1 MKKFKTEKTSF
12 KVPDSEKLVRDVEY
26 VKVRKYE
33 DYYKVNLC
41 YGDKS
46 WAVRFRTAND
56 VVNYLTKGTKSF
68 TKAGFDTWTI
78 NELGSKTYNS
88 DITLDAVRNLSYE
101 DETEKT
107 ANKCVAAKLAADECV
122 ADLDNEKCVAEYKEE
137 KNMDFSMIN
146 GAITF
151 DKKLA
156 FNVNGKWKYV
166 NEAGAVSEV
175 LPQFV
180 MVKNIPALV
189 PTIADKITVGVYY
202 SDGETLYKAIAD
214 NRVINLETGI
224 IAEILISSIPMTDK
238 VVVYKPLFGG
248 DGKFNVKDLIQ
259 AQMLTKL
266 DNGNPLM
273 AAMLLGDGEFDLKT
287 MALLNMTNGGKFD
300 TNSFLPLMFL
310 DDGKDTDIKDIF
322 LMQALAGKGGDPM
335 QNILLLKMLGDKKE
349 KTSKKD

>member
-1 MKKFKTEKTSF
+1 
-12 KVPDSEKLVRDVEY
+12 
-26 VKVRKYE
+26 
-33 DYYKVNLC
+33 
-41 YGDKS
+41 
-46 WAVRFRTAND
+46 
-56 VVNYLTKGTKSF
+56 
-68 TKAGFDTWTI
+68 
-78 NELGSKTYNS
+78 
-88 DITLDAVRNLSYE
+88 
-101 DETEKT
+101 
-107 ANKCVAAKLAADECV
+107 
-122 ADLDNEKCVAEYKEE
+122 
-137 KNMDFSMIN
+137 MDFSMIN

-248 DGKFNVKDLIQ
+248 DGKFNAKDLIQ

-266 DNGNPLM
+266 DNSNPLM

-300 TNSFLPLMFL
+300 TNSFLPLMLL
-310 DDGKDTDIKDIF
+310 DDGKDTDFKDIF

-349 KTSKKD
+349 KAPKKD